1 MQQNNFWGYNIKKH
15 VGLVISG
22 NSSNTA
28 TRVQHRLCREI
39 WKGFIDNW
47 ACAALVKYKH
57 SEEVISKLK
66 ENVADLEQK
75 NRKAEEQL
83 FFLKCITSNDSLVTF
98 FTSFPNYQTT
108 MALYEYLDPGVNSKN
123 VKHWFSGKDIDGTT
137 KCEKQGRPRTLKPLD
152 EFFLTLCRLRQ
163 GLGELHLA
171 QLFIAWVSGVSGGKG
186 GREKWKRERAKG
198 EKCLTDA
205 FTGAF
210 HPHTAR
216 LNIIQSKSLLV
227 IGLLASCFK

>member
-1 MQQNNFWGYNIKKH
+1 MYHFKW
-15 VGLVISG
+15 LSG
-22 NSSNTA
+22 NLFY
-28 TRVQHRLCREI
+28 QL
-39 WKGFIDNW
+39 
-47 ACAALVKYKH
+47 
-57 SEEVISKLK
+57 SKLPD
-66 ENVADLEQK
+66 NDGPVWVFRSWCQQQK
-75 NRKAEEQL
+75 
-83 FFLKCITSNDSLVTF
+83 C
-98 FTSFPNYQTT
+98 
-108 MALYEYLDPGVNSKN
+108 KN

-198 EKCLTDA
+198 EKCPTDA

-216 LNIIQSKSLLV
+216 LNTIQSQSLLV